1 MIESLSNYD
10 EQQQQGHEKAGTF
23 RDVINKV
30 NFMNRM
36 VLVLNLEHS
45 LSS

>member
-10 EQQQQGHEKAGTF
+10 EQQQQGHEKAPLKMLL
-23 RDVINKV
+23 KV
-30 NFMNRM
+30 NLMNRM